1 MHTLWRNVETC
12 VSFGVC
18 CVEARYSSR
27 HLRSPPGGVCRP
39 YQYSKQT
46 NALHHCVQPGFY
58 AFPTKSLPCKLP
70 WHAGLRGEQRA
81 RPRFLRPPLP
91 PPRLRVKVAAV
102 GSWRGA
108 RQRLHAACHG
118 HPLAIDHGARGLCL
132 AAVHGPKFGHLASL
146 DLVHDLD
153 GVGGRQVLKVVVC
166 EALHTLGIVRDADH
180 GCVGACAHALHL
192 AKRKHSVGRRLA
204 NVDAQVLHKCTLN
217 ALRALQPARRCAAD
231 EHVVLADLG
240 AVEHG
245 VERCDLVYSNL
256 WHLQDCG
263 HLVHSTQA

>member
-1 MHTLWRNVETC
+1 M
-12 VSFGVC
+12 
-18 CVEARYSSR
+18 SR
-27 HLRSPPGGVCRP
+27 PVCR
-39 YQYSKQT
+39 SE
-46 NALHHCVQPGFY
+46 CVVWKRATVAVTFAPLPGESVGPISTPGFY

-146 DLVHDLD
+146 QTTAAGQRLRRQ
-153 GVGGRQVLKVVVC
+153 GRAGAGRTCIPKL
-166 EALHTLGIVRDADH
+166 EAS
-180 GCVGACAHALHL
+180 C
-192 AKRKHSVGRRLA
+192 
-204 NVDAQVLHKCTLN
+204 
-217 ALRALQPARRCAAD
+217 QPAGDGRGIKAAGRTGGKGPGGGGD
-231 EHVVLADLG
+231 GGKV
-240 AVEHG
+240 
-245 VERCDLVYSNL
+245 
-256 WHLQDCG
+256 
-263 HLVHSTQA
+263 